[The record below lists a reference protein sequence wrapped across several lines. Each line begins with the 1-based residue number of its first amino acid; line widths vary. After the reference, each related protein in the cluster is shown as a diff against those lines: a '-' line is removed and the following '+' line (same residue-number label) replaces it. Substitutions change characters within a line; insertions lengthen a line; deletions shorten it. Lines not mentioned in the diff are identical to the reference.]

1 MFLTHAPEFRIVQN
15 QVGKLRALLHKVDL
29 RQPLYPVVEIVDA
42 DQFGKD
48 HARIVEAERLVEVT
62 G

>member
-1 MFLTHAPEFRIVQN
+1 MQN